1 MKTEILTLN
10 KNGYEQDNSEYLIN
24 FCFYGKRNV
33 IPVFQDAYAGYDACE
48 CSGGK
53 VCSGVPDSCSNLS

>member
-24 FCFYGKRNV
+24 ICFYGKRDV
-33 IPVFQDAYAGYDACE
+33 ISFLQDSYAGYDAYE
-48 CSGGK
+48 RFGSK